1 LWNSGRRPDPAGCGS
16 KLMIIKILA
25 AAAALTM
32 LAAGA
37 AKAQDYGTPPYGS
50 SAYVYNGGSCG
61 GFTIAGG
68 YAGVTLLGIDFGV
81 SGRARINGDCG
92 GGYSGAAYAPPPP
105 YQAPAYPQPVYQSQG
120 YQGGYA
126 PAAYAPPSYGYPQP
140 AYGYGQPCGC
150 QGQPLA
156 VYQPY

>member
-1 LWNSGRRPDPAGCGS
+1 
-16 KLMIIKILA
+16 MTIKILA

-37 AKAQDYGTPPYGS
+37 AHAQDYGTPPYGS

-81 SGRARINGDCG
+81 SGRARVNGDCG
-92 GGYSGAAYAPPPP
+92 GGYSGAAYAPPLP
-105 YQAPAYPQPVYQSQG
+105 YQPQPYPQPVYQSQG
-120 YQGGYA
+120 YA
-126 PAAYAPPSYGYPQP
+126 PVAYAPQPSYGYPQP

-150 QGQPLA
+150 GGQPPV